1 MRKLILVLAL
11 MLGCTLNA
19 QKDSNLISR
28 HRPGVLWYYNGLRP
42 LKDADN
48 RKYDRFV
55 VDLTYN
61 DWAGA
66 TNPFKNKWNSLGM
79 NLNFLSDIR
88 FKKSK
93 NFSLGIGA
101 SYGFSTIASSQRIIE
116 TSHNNLAL
124 GPKAQNENF
133 DYASIRAHRFF
144 IPIELRFFSKNWN
157 RVKFMV
163 GGSFGIQTGLKQRL
177 ISKIDG
183 KTVKTDSYFNPSKE
197 LNYGLHVR
205 LGLRNI
211 SFFGAYQLNPF
222 VAKSKN
228 LNLHA
233 LQFGLSLSL
242 F

>member
-1 MRKLILVLAL
+1 
-11 MLGCTLNA
+11 
-19 QKDSNLISR
+19 
-28 HRPGVLWYYNGLRP
+28 
-42 LKDADN
+42 
-48 RKYDRFV
+48 
-55 VDLTYN
+55 
-61 DWAGA
+61 
-66 TNPFKNKWNSLGM
+66 M

-116 TSHNNLAL
+116 TSHNNLAF

-133 DYASIRAHRFF
+133 DYASIRSHRFF
-144 IPIELRFFSKNWN
+144 IPVELRFFSKNWN
-157 RVKFMV
+157 RVKFIV

-177 ISKIDG
+177 ISKMDG

-211 SFFGAYQLNPF
+211 SLFGAYQLNPL

>member
-1 MRKLILVLAL
+1 MKALTLLVLL
-11 MLGCTLNA
+11 FIGYHSNA

-28 HRPGVLWYYNGLRP
+28 HRPGILWYYNGLRP

-116 TSHNNLAL
+116 TSHNNLAF
-124 GPKAQNENF
+124 GPIGQNENY

-144 IPIELRFFSKNWN
+144 IPVELRFFSKNWN
-157 RVKFMV
+157 RVKFIV
-163 GGSFGIQTGLKQRL
+163 GGSIGVQTGMNQRL
-177 ISKIDG
+177 ISKIDD
-183 KTVKTDSYFNPSKE
+183 KTIKTASYINSSKE
-197 LNYGLHVR
+197 LSYGLHVR
-205 LGLRNI
+205 FGLRNI
-211 SFFGAYQLNPF
+211 SLFGAYQLNPF
-222 VAKSKN
+222 VAKTNN

-233 LQFGLSLSL
+233 IQFGLSLSL